1 MNQIEKVDLIRERLN
16 VSYEQANK
24 LLQETQGDVL
34 QALIKFEEKEKKTKT
49 KVKGRE
55 LLTKI
60 RQIIASG
67 NTSQITVK
75 KGEQN
80 LVEIP
85 VTVGL
90 VGLALFPYMGIIA
103 GLSAMYSDYTLEI
116 VKNKKE
122 GFVSQ
127 NYVSDNSVSDF

>member
-85 VTVGL
+85 VSVGL